1 MRLRG
6 ILLAIGMGSVLAAC
20 DRAPRDV
27 PCPPAQVGELVIT
40 EVRGE
45 QLDESDVGG
54 QWIEVANVSSQSIPL
69 AGLLL
74 RLRRQ
79 DGSGEIE
86 LLVRDGALAVP
97 AGGRVVLGRFPS
109 GDLPAH
115 ADYGYADD
123 YEGELYGSGL
133 LELESCGTLI
143 DRASWTELPGTG
155 TLELDGATQPDA
167 DANDTAASWCIDPAA
182 DGTPGED
189 NPTCA

>member
-1 MRLRG
+1 MFH
-6 ILLAIGMGSVLAAC
+6 AIGVGCLLAAC

-27 PCPPAQVGELVIT
+27 PCPPAQVGDLVIT
-40 EVRGE
+40 EVRGA
-45 QLDESDVGG
+45 QLDEADAGG
-54 QWIEVANVSSQSIPL
+54 QWFEVANVSGGSIPL
-69 AGLLL
+69 AGLLV

-86 LLVRDGALAVP
+86 LLVRDRELEVP
-97 AGGRVVLGRFPS
+97 AGGRVVLGRFPFD
-109 GDLPAH
+109 DLPAH

-123 YEGELYGSGL
+123 YQGELYGSAL